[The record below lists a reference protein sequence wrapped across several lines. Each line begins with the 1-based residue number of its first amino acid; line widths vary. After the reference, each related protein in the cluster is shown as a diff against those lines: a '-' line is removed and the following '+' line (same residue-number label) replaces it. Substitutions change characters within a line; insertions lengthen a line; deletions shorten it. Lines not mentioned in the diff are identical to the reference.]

1 MSEAGSAAVPSAG
14 GQIKAPTSDRSSWLA
29 VVGLVLVPL
38 AAVLVVLEVFLAIAG
53 LHRYLGLA
61 GTTDKRAVVYWIWF
75 LVIGACGPVTVTLV
89 WCGPL
94 RTGMTTRNRL
104 ATIGFVGT
112 AIGLLATLLLLPY

>member
-1 MSEAGSAAVPSAG
+1 MGEARTAAVPGTG
-14 GQIKAPTSDRSSWLA
+14 GQIEAPPSDHPSRLA

-38 AAVLVVLEVFLAIAG
+38 AAMLVVLEVVLAIAG
-53 LHRYLGLA
+53 LHHYLSPA
-61 GTTDKRAVVYWIWF
+61 GTTDKRAVAYWIWF
-75 LVIGACGPVTVTLV
+75 LVIGTCGPVTVTLV
-89 WCGPL
+89 WSGPL